1 MPRTKQ
7 IHPRNLR
14 DKIEEAQK
22 ELNETEDQQ
31 KVAQA
36 QSTHG
41 SVEFW
46 GSEFEAGTRGT
57 SDTVKGVKRKKIV
70 TENHLKK
77 IPKSPLRNPPQ
88 AKHKQNVEESSSS
101 KILPD
106 ASEHLQAKNQLPV
119 QNGKQCVKQN
129 GETHSNKVTDETVTS
144 ETSMQTNL
152 SLLRKSLD
160 LNKWTAEDC
169 DTSQLNLPEKKPLSN
184 SLSSKSKTDNNECI
198 TFVDCSTSSSGT
210 STAFD
215 VLLKAMEP
223 ELNILAQECPP
234 CGMQIEK
241 VRPNKTTSASS
252 SLTSN
257 TMSVQNHFSLSQQEF
272 VAGSHYY
279 PSHNA
284 HAVTSGKS
292 EQAQTQSISHSQEQ
306 FIAKTGQQ
314 NQQIVVCPGFTRS
327 LVRQQG
333 QENPKLQQI
342 YSIAVTSSVV
352 HPPSSTV
359 TQVFPQN
366 QLVASSSSSL
376 SINPSHS
383 THLPVAPLY
392 NSAQIASVVHHGV
405 EQICNLL
412 KDQKPKKLGK
422 YVCEYC
428 NRACAKPSVL
438 QKHIRSH
445 TGERPYPCVTCGF
458 SFKTKS
464 NLYKHK
470 KSHAHAI
477 KLGLVL
483 QPDSGGLF
491 LSHESDKALS
501 IHSDVE
507 ESCESEDEGTADE
520 RQDDQGSLELDPA
533 QIMKIISNS
542 ETLRKGSP
550 IPLSNPNYIIGDSSL
565 HDTEPQVRAALPKVV
580 VHPVNVSPLR
590 ADSPEVTDSTPELA
604 AAQRQGDFKVTNI
617 KSNVTHMVSFKET
630 DGKHHQKI
638 EMGSLEEQLGSAVGT
653 VHAQLQ
659 RQQATDCSQEQG
671 KCLLSPRSLGSTD
684 SGYFSRSESA
694 DQTMSSPT
702 PFVRGLPISEKDPN
716 KNLPSVPRISATVA
730 SVVQTV
736 CAEKHLL
743 LSGQMRPP
751 MATKTLEERISKLIS
766 DNEAVVDDKQLDSV
780 KPRRTSL
787 SRRGSI
793 DSPKSYIFKDSFQ
806 FDLKPMGRRTSSSS
820 DIPKSPFTPT
830 EKSKQ
835 VFLLSVPSLDCLPI
849 TRSNSMPTT
858 SYSAVPANLIPPPH
872 PIRGSQSFDDKI
884 GSSYDDVFV
893 SGPVT
898 PLHQGGHTRTLVR
911 QTAIEDS
918 STNES
923 HSLGPARS
931 VEESYHGC
939 NLSSELSLPRSKS
952 LAQVSNLEKVKKS
965 HPGRG
970 TMFECETCRNRYRKL
985 ENFENHKKFYC
996 SELHGPKT
1004 KAAIR
1009 EPEHKIVPSTTQ
1021 PQILHYRVAS
1031 STGVWE
1037 QTPQIRK
1044 RRKMKSVGDD
1054 DEPQQN
1060 DTGIPSK
1067 STEGQSKPGEF
1078 PSISKPNATIV
1089 GSQQHGSILLQ
1100 RSQVQLVA
1108 RGTEQTT
1115 EPKISPLMK
1124 KQTSSVAQ
1132 EKVELKRQGTGISV
1146 IQHTNSLSR
1155 PSSFEK
1161 SESFER
1167 VSPVSFQEVNKA
1179 EKHHSLNTVVIQEER
1194 HSHLNTSQHHQ
1205 SVSAEAPR
1213 VELQE
1218 SQIVSNERNAVM
1230 HPLKLVRQHNIQ
1242 VPEILVT
1249 EEPDRD
1255 QENQFSDQEKTEKFN
1270 WPQRSETLSKLPTEK
1285 LPPKKKRI
1293 RLAEIEHSSAESSF
1307 DSTLSRSLSQE
1318 SSLSH
1323 ASSFSASFDKE
1334 DISKT
1339 ECASKID
1346 LNKASEFLTIPAGS
1360 NTLGVPG
1367 PPCREMRRAASEQIN
1382 CTQPSMEVVDY
1393 RSKSFDCGNMSS
1405 SKPTPLVEISSPKL
1419 SSGCGVTGHVPLLER
1434 RRGPLVRQI
1443 SLNIAPENHLPQVKS
1458 SSSFQIAHA
1467 TDMSTVPFHRLKTSS
1482 RTSVEFP
1489 SSSQHSQPYSK
1500 PLHESQSITQNCN
1513 PLSLPSVQQPLGPVL
1528 HNQGQQPLTQHSQ
1541 TSLKV
1546 LAPGEQADTNTF
1558 SCQSVEKEYYF
1569 APKYQLQV
1577 KALHVST
1584 SYSSKPI
1591 TTAFPIHTLPSQ
1603 ISVDQSGTSLSV
1615 PTKLADSMSNLY
1627 SMPPQKH
1634 IPPENSS
1641 GKIYQI
1647 PPFVVPVRVHSN
1659 VPSYGFATVTPL
1671 PQILVTQD
1679 QVNQS
1684 VCKTNVVTV
1693 PILEGKTPLPK
1704 LHRDHQ
1710 RVLPNP
1716 QSASIFDHSFSE
1728 TGSRNSPLS
1737 SSLNIIQKLPV
1748 SGLFPQQEAT
1758 ASSKRMLSPANS
1770 LDIAMEKHQKRVK
1783 DESGAACTTDARS
1796 MYPLNIRANDPNR
1809 QKKPVLVRQICTTE
1823 PLEGLLLEPEV
1834 IPQYEKSSKD
1844 SHSPDVLLADQHSSE
1859 SVKTGVSETIK
1870 ESPEFENLTSS
1881 APPSF
1886 EVKKPSEPSAVN
1898 NQTSLLKALSN
1909 SQERWSPRINNE
1921 DTNFNTQGQANSG
1934 TTLSVANAG
1943 DTQRLSF
1950 PSLKTSTN
1958 FTWCYLLKRK
1968 PLHLLQNDQKTSA
1981 YSTWTIS
1988 LNNPNPLGLSTKVAL
2003 SLLNSKQKAEKPLYT
2018 QAITTHARS
2027 DVLVYSSKWRNS
2039 LTKVLK
2045 RALNKKKMTPSEF
2058 SNKENS
2064 ETSTEHDKE
2073 NSFTKTEP
2081 RRVKIF
2087 DGGYKSN
2094 EEYVYIRGRGR
2105 GKYICEE
2112 CGIRCKKP
2120 SMLKKHIRTH
2130 TDVRPYHCNY
2140 CNFSFKTKGNLTKHM
2155 KSKAHSKKCMDLG
2168 VSVGL
2173 IDDQDG
2179 EEYGE
2184 KQRFGCDRSGFDV
2197 EDSDGPE
2204 DDDNDNED
2212 DDEDSQAESVLS
2224 TTPSVT
2230 ASPQHHPSRNI
2241 LQETTSADEDIR
2253 ITDCFAGV
2261 HTDSMDGLPKALL
2274 TKMTVLS
2281 TVQSDCRNSRS
2292 PIAIT
2297 HQEAKEEKIQ
2307 DKETSI
2313 EPTISPG
2320 PSPRSPCHQM
2330 SVDYPDTAEALGSS
2344 ATPTTV
2350 VSKSTAPVRL
2360 PSPPVDQSTQTT
2372 MVVPSAASPYPDI
2385 QEEKLHATEL
2395 TAPLTHL
2402 FSHLPLHS
2410 QQQAKTPYGMV
2421 PVGGI
2426 HVVPAGLATYSTFV
2440 PIQAG
2445 PVQLT
2450 IPAVSV
2456 IHRTTSALG
2465 DTARAVSATANP
2477 LGVAE
2482 VNSVVPCI
2490 PIGQINGPG
2499 VQSLTAPSLQPLP
2512 PLGMETVNILGLTNT
2527 NIAPQ
2532 IHPSGLTLNAVGLQ
2546 VLTANTSPQSNPSPH
2561 THIPG
2566 LQILNIALPTLIPSV
2581 SPVTTDGQGVPE
2593 TPASSNKACE
2603 IHQERTP
2610 VSFPAAD
2617 SNPITSALS
2626 PQAAPTVQ
2634 WYNIKK
2640 VAEPFPSKE
2649 YERLDG
2655 PGKTDTEKADPV
2667 NHVKPKCDVISIQ
2680 VKRASTSEPILK
2692 VNSEVLTKSPVHQTL
2707 SPKRQVHRP
2716 AGLSRRQNT
2725 VQFSDGSSDDED
2737 RLVIAT

>member
-31 KVAQA
+31 KDI
-36 QSTHG
+36 S
-41 SVEFW
+41 
-46 GSEFEAGTRGT
+46 EAGTRGT
-57 SDTVKGVKRKKIV
+57 LDTIKGVKRKKIV

-77 IPKSPLRNPPQ
+77 IPKSPLRNPSQ
-88 AKHKQNVEESSSS
+88 AKHKQNVEESFST

-119 QNGKQCVKQN
+119 QNGKKCVKQN
-129 GETHSNKVTDETVTS
+129 GETLSSKVTDEKLKS
-144 ETSMQTNL
+144 ETSMQTKL
-152 SLLRKSLD
+152 SLLHKSLD
-160 LNKWTAEDC
+160 LSRWTAEDC
-169 DTSQLNLPEKKPLSN
+169 DTSQLNLPEKEPLSN
-184 SLSSKSKTDNNECI
+184 SMSIKSKTDNNECI
-198 TFVDCSTSSSGT
+198 NFVDCSTSSSCT

-223 ELNILAQECPP
+223 ELNTLAQECPP

-252 SLTSN
+252 SFPSN
-257 TMSVQNHFSLSQQEF
+257 TMSVQNHFALSQQEF
-272 VAGSHYY
+272 VAGSPYY
-279 PSHNA
+279 PCASHNV
-284 HAVTSGKS
+284 HTVTSERN
-292 EQAQTQSISHSQEQ
+292 EQARTQAVSHAQEQ

-314 NQQIVVCPGFTRS
+314 NQEFVVCPGFTRS
-327 LVRQQG
+327 LVCQQG
-333 QENPKLQQI
+333 QDNSKLQQI
-342 YSIAVTSSVV
+342 YSIAVTSSV

-359 TQVFPQN
+359 TQVFPQT
-366 QLVASSSSSL
+366 QLLANSSSSL
-376 SINPSHS
+376 PINPSHS

-392 NSAQIASVVHHGV
+392 NSAQIASVVNHGV

-483 QPDSGGLF
+483 QPESGGLF

-520 RQDDQGSLELDPA
+520 RQDDQGSLELEPA

-542 ETLRKGSP
+542 ETFRKGSP
-550 IPLSNPNYIIGDSSL
+550 LPLSNPNCIIGDSSL

-590 ADSPEVTDSTPELA
+590 ADSPKVTDSTPELA

-617 KSNVTHMVSFKET
+617 KSNLTLLASFKET
-630 DGKHHQKI
+630 DVKHHQI
-638 EMGSLEEQLGSAVGT
+638 TDMGPLEQVGSAVGT
-653 VHAQLQ
+653 GHAQLQ

-694 DQTMSSPT
+694 DQIMSPPS
-702 PFVRGLPISEKDPN
+702 PFVRGLPTSEKDPN

-730 SVVQTV
+730 SVVQTA
-736 CAEKHLL
+736 CSEKHLP

-751 MATKTLEERISKLIS
+751 MATKMLEERISKLIS

-858 SYSAVPANLIPPPH
+858 SYSTVPANVIPPPH

-884 GSSYDDVFV
+884 GSLYDDVFL

-898 PLHQGGHTRTLVR
+898 PLPQGGHTRTLVR
-911 QTAIEDS
+911 QAAIEDS

-923 HSLGPARS
+923 HTLGSIRS
-931 VEESYHGC
+931 VEEGYHGC
-939 NLSSELSLPRSKS
+939 NLSNELSLPRSKS

-1004 KAAIR
+1004 KAAVR
-1009 EPEHKIVPSTTQ
+1009 EPEHKVVPSTTQ
-1021 PQILHYRVAS
+1021 PQILHYRVAN

-1054 DEPQQN
+1054 DEPLQS
-1060 DTGIPSK
+1060 DTAISSK
-1067 STEGQSKPGEF
+1067 STEGQSKPGDF
-1078 PSISKPNATIV
+1078 PSTSNPNATIV
-1089 GSQQHGSILLQ
+1089 GSQQYGSSPLQ
-1100 RSQVQLVA
+1100 RSQIQLVA
-1108 RGTEQTT
+1108 RGTEQTS
-1115 EPKISPLMK
+1115 EPKISPLME
-1124 KQTSSVAQ
+1124 KQTSSTAQ
-1132 EKVELKRQGTGISV
+1132 EKLELKRQGTGISV

-1155 PSSFEK
+1155 PSSFDK
-1161 SESFER
+1161 AESFER
-1167 VSPVSFQEVNKA
+1167 VSPLSFQDVKA
-1179 EKHHSLNTVVIQEER
+1179 VKHHSLNTVVVQEER
-1194 HSHLNTSQHHQ
+1194 RSHFNTSQDHQ
-1205 SVSAEAPR
+1205 PVPAEVPR
-1213 VELQE
+1213 VKLQE
-1218 SQIVSNERNAVM
+1218 SQIVSNERNIVM
-1230 HPLKLVRQHNIQ
+1230 QPLKLVRQHNIQ

-1255 QENQFSDQEKTEKFN
+1255 QENQFSDHEKTDKFN

-1323 ASSFSASFDKE
+1323 ASSFSASFDK
-1334 DISKT
+1334 DDVSKT
-1339 ECASKID
+1339 ETA
-1346 LNKASEFLTIPAGS
+1346 LIPAGS
-1360 NTLGVPG
+1360 NTLGVPA
-1367 PPCREMRRAASEQIN
+1367 PPSREMRRAASEQIN
-1382 CTQPSMEVVDY
+1382 CTQPSMDVVDY
-1393 RSKSFDCGNMSS
+1393 RSKSFDCGTMSP
-1405 SKPTPLVEISSPKL
+1405 SKPNLLGERSSPKL
-1419 SSGCGVTGHVPLLER
+1419 SSGCGITGHVPLLER

-1443 SLNIAPENHLPQVKS
+1443 SLNIAPENSLPLSKS
-1458 SSSFQIAHA
+1458 SSSFEISHA
-1467 TDMSTVPFHRLKTSS
+1467 TEMSTVAAHRLQTSS
-1482 RTSVEFP
+1482 KGLVEFP
-1489 SSSQHSQPYSK
+1489 SSSQHSQTYSK
-1500 PLHESQSITQNCN
+1500 LLHVSQSVTQNCN
-1513 PLSLPSVQQPLGPVL
+1513 PLSLHSAAQPLGPVL
-1528 HNQGQQPLTQHSQ
+1528 HNQGQQPSTQHSQ
-1541 TSLKV
+1541 ISIKV
-1546 LAPGEQADTNTF
+1546 LAPGEQVDPNTF
-1558 SCQSVEKEYYF
+1558 SGPSVEKEHYF

-1584 SYSSKPI
+1584 SYSSKPV
-1591 TTAFPIHTLPSQ
+1591 TAGIPTYTLPSQ
-1603 ISVDQSGTSLSV
+1603 IDVDQSGTSLSI
-1615 PTKLADSMSNLY
+1615 PTKLADSISNLY
-1627 SMPPQKH
+1627 LVPPLKH
-1634 IPPENSS
+1634 KISENSS
-1641 GKIYQI
+1641 GQIHHI
-1647 PPFVVPVRVHSN
+1647 PPFVVPVRIHSN

-1679 QVNQS
+1679 QVNKS
-1684 VCKTNVVTV
+1684 VCKTNVTV
-1693 PILEGKTPLPK
+1693 PMLEGKTPLPK

-1710 RVLPNP
+1710 RVLSNP
-1716 QSASIFDHSFSE
+1716 QSASVFDSSLSE
-1728 TGSRNSPLS
+1728 TGSSNSALS
-1737 SSLNIIQKLPV
+1737 SSMNIIQKLPV
-1748 SGLFPQQEAT
+1748 SGLFPQPEAA

-1783 DESGAACTTDARS
+1783 DESGLACTTDAKS
-1796 MYPLNIRANDPNR
+1796 MFPLNFRATDSNR
-1809 QKKPVLVRQICTTE
+1809 QKKPILVRQICTTE
-1823 PLEGLLLEPEV
+1823 PLEGLLLEPDV
-1834 IPQYEKSSKD
+1834 IPQHEKSSEF
-1844 SHSPDVLLADQHSSE
+1844 SSSPDVLLTDHHSSE
-1859 SVKTGVSETIK
+1859 SVKNGVSETIK
-1870 ESPEFENLTSS
+1870 ESPEFENLTPSVPPSS
-1881 APPSF
+1881 AGR
-1886 EVKKPSEPSAVN
+1886 KLSEAPAAN
-1898 NQTSLLKALSN
+1898 NQTTLLKALGN
-1909 SQERWSPRINNE
+1909 SQGRCSPGVNKEEKQIH
-1921 DTNFNTQGQANSG
+1921 TQVQANPA
-1934 TTLSVANAG
+1934 TTLSSVANAG
-1943 DTQRLSF
+1943 DMQQLSF

-2003 SLLNSKQKAEKPLYT
+2003 SLLNSKQKDEKPLYT
-2018 QAITTHARS
+2018 QAISTHSRS

-2039 LTKVLK
+2039 LTK
-2045 RALNKKKMTPSEF
+2045 RALIKKKLTPSEF

-2184 KQRFGCDRSGFDV
+2184 KQRFGGDRSGFDG
-2197 EDSDGPE
+2197 EDSDGPD
-2204 DDDNDNED
+2204 DDDNDND
-2212 DDEDSQAESVLS
+2212 DDDEEDSQAESVLS
-2224 TTPSVT
+2224 ATPSVT

-2241 LQETTSADEDIR
+2241 LQEATSADEEIR
-2253 ITDCFAGV
+2253 ITDCFAGI
-2261 HTDSMDGLPKALL
+2261 HTDSLDSLPKALL
-2274 TKMTVLS
+2274 TKMTVFS
-2281 TVQSDCRNSRS
+2281 TVQSDCRNSGS
-2292 PIAIT
+2292 PIAVT
-2297 HQEAKEEKIQ
+2297 QQEAKEEKIQ

-2313 EPTISPG
+2313 EPTTSPG
-2320 PSPRSPCHQM
+2320 PSPKSPCHQM
-2330 SVDYPDTAEALGSS
+2330 SIDYPDTTEALGNS
-2344 ATPTTV
+2344 ATPATAVT
-2350 VSKSTAPVRL
+2350 KSTQSVGL
-2360 PSPPVDQSTQTT
+2360 SSPPVDQSTQTT
-2372 MVVPSAASPYPDI
+2372 TLVPSAASPYPDI
-2385 QEEKLHATEL
+2385 PEEKLQEHQHHATEL
-2395 TAPLTHL
+2395 PAPLTHL

-2410 QQQAKTPYGMV
+2410 QQQAKTPYGMI

-2445 PVQLT
+2445 PMQLT

-2465 DTARAVSATANP
+2465 EPAHTVSATAHP
-2477 LGVAE
+2477 IGVAE

-2490 PIGQINGPG
+2490 PIGQINVPG
-2499 VQSLTAPSLQPLP
+2499 LQSLSAPSIQPLP
-2512 PLGMETVNILGLTNT
+2512 PLGMETVNILGLANP

-2546 VLTANTSPQSNPSPH
+2546 VLTASPSPQGNPSPQ

-2581 SPVTTDGQGVPE
+2581 SPVAADGQGVLE
-2593 TPASSNKACE
+2593 APASSNKASE
-2603 IHQERTP
+2603 AHPERTP

-2617 SNPITSALS
+2617 LNKISSAGS
-2626 PQAAPTVQ
+2626 PQVAPTVQ
-2634 WYNIKK
+2634 WYNVKK
-2640 VAEPFPSKE
+2640 VTDPFPSKE

-2655 PGKTDTEKADPV
+2655 PRKTDTEKADPA
-2667 NHVKPKCDVISIQ
+2667 NHVKPKGDVTSIQ
-2680 VKRASTSEPILK
+2680 VKRASVAEPIFK
-2692 VNSEVLTKSPVHQTL
+2692 VNSEGSTKSPSHHTV
-2707 SPKRQVHRP
+2707 SPNRREPRP
-2716 AGLSRRQNT
+2716 AGLPRRQNT

>member
-22 ELNETEDQQ
+22 ELNGTEDQQ
-31 KVAQA
+31 K
-36 QSTHG
+36 
-41 SVEFW
+41 E
-46 GSEFEAGTRGT
+46 GSEVGTRGT
-57 SDTVKGVKRKKIV
+57 PDAIKGVKRKKIV

-77 IPKSPLRNPPQ
+77 IPKSPLRNPPE
-88 AKHKQNVEESSSS
+88 AKLKQNIEQPSSS
-101 KILPD
+101 KVLD
-106 ASEHLQAKNQLPV
+106 ASEHTKTHNHLPV
-119 QNGKQCVKQN
+119 QNGKKCTKQN
-129 GETHSNKVTDETVTS
+129 GGTRSCNVATDESKS
-144 ETSMQTNL
+144 EVSMQTKLPLLHQSLELNKRTVEDFDTSLL
-152 SLLRKSLD
+152 SLSEKSL
-160 LNKWTAEDC
+160 
-169 DTSQLNLPEKKPLSN
+169 PN
-184 SLSSKSKTDNNECI
+184 SLSSKTKTDSNECV
-198 TFVDCSTSSSGT
+198 TFVDCSTSSSCT
-210 STAFD
+210 RTAFD

-223 ELNILAQECPP
+223 ELNTLAQECPP

-241 VRPNKTTSASS
+241 LRPNKTVVSTSS
-252 SLTSN
+252 SLTPN
-257 TMSVQNHFSLSQQEF
+257 TMSVQNHSALSSPDV
-272 VAGSHYY
+272 VAGSHCY
-279 PSHNA
+279 PCTSNNMHIA
-284 HAVTSGKS
+284 TSGKNK
-292 EQAQTQSISHSQEQ
+292 QLQIQSVSHSQEL
-306 FIAKTGQQ
+306 IAKTGQH
-314 NQQIVVCPGFTRS
+314 NHQIVMCPSFARS
-327 LVRQQG
+327 LVHQQN

-352 HPPSSTV
+352 HTPPSAV
-359 TQVFPQN
+359 AQVFPQS
-366 QLVASSSSSL
+366 QLVASSSSPL
-376 SINPSHS
+376 SINASNS
-383 THLPVAPLY
+383 THLSIAPMY
-392 NSAQIASVVHHGV
+392 NSAQIASVVNHGV

-491 LSHESDKALS
+491 LTHESDKALG

-507 ESCESEDEGTADE
+507 DSGESDDEGTADE
-520 RQDDQGSLELDPA
+520 RQDDQGSLELESA
-533 QIMKIISNS
+533 QIVKIISNP
-542 ETLRKGSP
+542 ETTLQKGSP
-550 IPLSNPNYIIGDSSL
+550 IPLSNPDCVIGDSSL
-565 HDTEPQVRAALPKVV
+565 HNSEPQVRATLPKVI

-590 ADSPEVTDSTPELA
+590 ADSPKVTDPTPELA
-604 AAQRQGDFKVTNI
+604 AAQRKGDFKVTNMQ
-617 KSNVTHMVSFKET
+617 SNLAQMASFKET
-630 DGKHHQKI
+630 EIRHHQKV
-638 EMGSLEEQLGSAVGT
+638 EMSLLEEHLGSAIGT
-653 VHAQLQ
+653 AHAQLQ
-659 RQQATDCSQEQG
+659 RQQATDCSLEQQG

-694 DQTMSSPT
+694 DQTMSPPT
-702 PFVRGLPISEKDPN
+702 PFVRGLPSSEKDSN
-716 KNLPSVPRISATVA
+716 KSMTCLPRTSGTVA
-730 SVVQTV
+730 SVVHTA
-736 CAEKHLL
+736 CAEKNVL

-858 SYSAVPANLIPPPH
+858 SYSAVPANIIPPPH
-872 PIRGSQSFDDKI
+872 PLRGSQSFDDKI

-898 PLHQGGHTRTLVR
+898 PLNQGGHPRTLVR

-918 STNES
+918 STSES
-923 HSLGPARS
+923 QALGPARS
-931 VEESYHGC
+931 VDESYHGC
-939 NLSSELSLPRSKS
+939 NLSNEPLPQRSK
-952 LAQVSNLEKVKKS
+952 LHVPGTNLEKVKKS
-965 HPGRG
+965 HHVRG
-970 TMFECETCRNRYRKL
+970 AMFECETCRNRYRKL
-985 ENFENHKKFYC
+985 ENYENHKKFYC

-1009 EPEHKIVPSTTQ
+1009 EPEHKPVPNSTQ

-1060 DTGIPSK
+1060 DSNISK
-1067 STEGQSKPGEF
+1067 STEGQSKAGN
-1078 PSISKPNATIV
+1078 SSSMSKHNAAIIS
-1089 GSQQHGSILLQ
+1089 SHQHGSILLQ
-1100 RSQVQLVA
+1100 NSQIQLLA
-1108 RGTEQTT
+1108 RGTEQTI
-1115 EPKISPLMK
+1115 EPKSSPLME
-1124 KQTSSVAQ
+1124 KQTSSIAQ

-1155 PSSFEK
+1155 TSSFEK

-1167 VSPVSFQEVNKA
+1167 VSPVSFQEVGKA
-1179 EKHHSLNTVVIQEER
+1179 GKNQSMNAAAIQEDR
-1194 HSHLNTSQHHQ
+1194 LSHLSNSQHHQ
-1205 SVSAEAPR
+1205 PVSSEISR
-1213 VELQE
+1213 VELKE
-1218 SQIVSNERNAVM
+1218 NQIASNERSTA
-1230 HPLKLVRQHNIQ
+1230 LQTLRLVRQHNIQ

-1255 QENQFSDQEKTEKFN
+1255 QETQCSDQEKTEKFN
-1270 WPQRSETLSKLPTEK
+1270 WPQRSESLSKLPTEK

-1293 RLAEIEHSSAESSF
+1293 RLADIENSSAESSI
-1307 DSTLSRSLSQE
+1307 DSTLSRSLSRE
-1318 SSLSH
+1318 SSLSRT
-1323 ASSFSASFDKE
+1323 SSFSASFDKDE
-1334 DISKT
+1334 VSKT
-1339 ECASKID
+1339 ESTTKGDLSSKS
-1346 LNKASEFLTIPAGS
+1346 SEFLMIPVSS

-1367 PPCREMRRAASEQIN
+1367 PQYREMRRAASEQIS

-1393 RSKSFDCGNMSS
+1393 RSKSFDCGSMSS
-1405 SKPTPLVEISSPKL
+1405 AKSTPQDISTPKL
-1419 SSGCGVTGHVPLLER
+1419 SSSSGVTGHVPLLER
-1434 RRGPLVRQI
+1434 RRGPFVRQI
-1443 SLNIAPENHLPQVKS
+1443 SLNIAPENSLPQVKS
-1458 SSSFQIAHA
+1458 AAASFQLTHT
-1467 TDMSTVPFHRLKTSS
+1467 TDKSTVPFHRLQTSS
-1482 RTSVEFP
+1482 KSSVEFP
-1489 SSSQHSQPYSK
+1489 SNSQHLQTYFK
-1500 PLHESQSITQNCN
+1500 PLHESQATTQNCH
-1513 PLSLPSVQQPLGPVL
+1513 PLSLSLVQQSLGPVL
-1528 HNQGQQPLTQHSQ
+1528 YNQEQRLSTNQHLQS
-1541 TSLKV
+1541 SFKV
-1546 LAPGEQADTNTF
+1546 SAQGEQENTNAF
-1558 SCQSVEKEYYF
+1558 SCQSVEKEDCF

-1577 KALHVST
+1577 KSLNIGQ
-1584 SYSSKPI
+1584 SYPSKQI
-1591 TTAFPIHTLPSQ
+1591 TTTLSTQTHPTQVGLGQSQ
-1603 ISVDQSGTSLSV
+1603 TSLEVQTKVADSRSNAYSV
-1615 PTKLADSMSNLY
+1615 PPLKQMTPASC
-1627 SMPPQKH
+1627 
-1634 IPPENSS
+1634 S
-1641 GKIYQI
+1641 GQMQQI
-1647 PPFVVPVRVHSN
+1647 APFVVPVHIHSN
-1659 VPSYGFATVTPL
+1659 IPSYGFATVTPL
-1671 PQILVTQD
+1671 PQIIVTQD

-1684 VCKTNVVTV
+1684 TGKTNVVTV
-1693 PILEGKTPLPK
+1693 PTLEGKTELPK
-1704 LHRDHQ
+1704 SHKDH
-1710 RVLPNP
+1710 RVLQNSQP
-1716 QSASIFDHSFSE
+1716 ASLFDNSLPE

-1737 SSLNIIQKLPV
+1737 SCLNIIQKVPV
-1748 SGLFPQQEAT
+1748 SGLSPQQEAT

-1783 DESGAACTTDARS
+1783 DESGDPCATDGRS
-1796 MYPLNIRANDPNR
+1796 LNPLNIRASDLNK
-1809 QKKPVLVRQICTTE
+1809 QKKPVLVRQVCTTE
-1823 PLEGLLLEPEV
+1823 PLESHLLDPEIVPQHEKTSKV
-1834 IPQYEKSSKD
+1834 ITSSD
-1844 SHSPDVLLADQHSSE
+1844 RLITDHHSFEA
-1859 SVKTGVSETIK
+1859 GVSESIK
-1870 ESPEFENLTSS
+1870 ESPESENLKSAISS
-1881 APPSF
+1881 F
-1886 EVKKPSEPSAVN
+1886 VVQKPSEPPSVN
-1898 NQTSLLKALSN
+1898 NQPSLLKALGN
-1909 SQERWSPRINNE
+1909 SQERKSPRVNNEGKQINN
-1921 DTNFNTQGQANSG
+1921 QGQAKPV
-1934 TTLSVANAG
+1934 TTLSVVNAG
-1943 DTQRLSF
+1943 DMQRLSF

-1981 YSTWTIS
+1981 YSTWTVS
-1988 LNNPNPLGLSTKVAL
+1988 PNNPNPLGLPTKVAL
-2003 SLLNSKQKAEKPLYT
+2003 SLLNSKQKIEKPLYT
-2018 QAITTHARS
+2018 QAITTHSVS
-2027 DVLVYSSKWRNS
+2027 DVLVYSSKWKNS
-2039 LTKVLK
+2039 VNK
-2045 RALNKKKMTPSEF
+2045 RALNKKKLTTSEF

-2064 ETSTEHDKE
+2064 DASTEHDKE
-2073 NSFTKTEP
+2073 NPSTKTEP

-2094 EEYVYIRGRGR
+2094 EDYVYVRGRGR

-2179 EEYGE
+2179 EECGE
-2184 KQRFGCDRSGFDV
+2184 KQRFGYDRSGFDV
-2197 EDSDGPE
+2197 EDSDGAD
-2204 DDDNDNED
+2204 DDDNDNDD
-2212 DDEDSQAESVLS
+2212 DDEDDSQAESVLS

-2230 ASPQHHPSRNI
+2230 ASPQHHPSRSS
-2241 LQETTSADEDIR
+2241 LQEVTSADEEIR
-2253 ITDCFAGV
+2253 FADCFTGV

-2281 TVQSDCRNSRS
+2281 TIQSECRNSRS
-2292 PIAIT
+2292 PVMDP
-2297 HQEAKEEKIQ
+2297 HQEANEARIQ
-2307 DKETSI
+2307 EGVASTEHSLPSETA
-2313 EPTISPG
+2313 
-2320 PSPRSPCHQM
+2320 PRSPGHQM
-2330 SVDYPDTAEALGSS
+2330 SIDYPDAEAALGSPATSNVVVTKS
-2344 ATPTTV
+2344 AH
-2350 VSKSTAPVRL
+2350 SIRL
-2360 PSPPVDQSTQTT
+2360 PSPPVDRSTQTT
-2372 MVVPSAASPYPDI
+2372 VVAPSAASPYLEI
-2385 QEEKLHATEL
+2385 QDEKPQECQRRATEL
-2395 TAPLTHL
+2395 ASPPTHL

-2410 QQQAKTPYGMV
+2410 QQQAKTPYGMI

-2456 IHRTTSALG
+2456 IHRTTSALA
-2465 DTARAVSATANP
+2465 DTACAVSGTASSI
-2477 LGVAE
+2477 GVAE

-2490 PIGQINGPG
+2490 PIGQINVPG
-2499 VQSLTAPSLQPLP
+2499 IQSLSTPSLQSLP

-2532 IHPSGLTLNAVGLQ
+2532 MHPSGLTLNAVGLQ
-2546 VLTANTSPQSNPSPH
+2546 VLTANPSSQSNPSPQ

-2581 SPVTTDGQGVPE
+2581 SPVTVDGSGAPE
-2593 TPASSNKACE
+2593 TPASNNKARE
-2603 IHQERTP
+2603 TQQEQTS

-2617 SNPITSALS
+2617 INQISSAVS
-2626 PQAAPTVQ
+2626 PQ
-2634 WYNIKK
+2634 
-2640 VAEPFPSKE
+2640 VASAGQQYSVKNVSEPASSNE

-2655 PGKTDTEKADPV
+2655 LRKADTEKADPA
-2667 NHVKPKCDVISIQ
+2667 NHVKPKCDVSFVQ
-2680 VKRASTSEPILK
+2680 VKRASMSEPLLK
-2692 VNSEVLTKSPVHQTL
+2692 VNSEVLTKSPVHRTV
-2707 SPKRQVHRP
+2707 SPDRQGQRFTRFP
-2716 AGLSRRQNT
+2716 RRQNT